1 MVGPLPPLISVIG
14 ATGTGKSQL
23 AVDIALAFNG
33 EIVNSDAM
41 QMYAGLPIITNKPT
55 VAEMRG
61 IPHHLFSFLRID
73 EVYRVGQ
80 FVKEAEK
87 KIEEIRGRGKLPIVV
102 GGTHYY
108 VQSLLFPHSIGIE
121 GEEEH
126 PFLPGAGEDLAVKYP
141 ILYFHLSITLRIGG
155 DSPTPEL
162 FAELQR
168 VDPAIAEKWHPN
180 DRRKIRRSLQIYYST
195 DGKQTASEVYA
206 AQRAEKEVSRYR
218 NLVFWVHAEAEALK
232 QRLDARVDKMIDG
245 GMWIEVEEMKKTYD
259 SMEVDMTKGI
269 WQSIG
274 FKEFLPYLQLYASR
288 CQQQQQNPDPGP
300 EEAKEKLRAELEQA
314 RTRCIE
320 TMKTATRQYA
330 RTQTRWIR
338 IKLLNTLRLPSH
350 IYLLNSTDPLAIT
363 KTVTNPAL
371 ALAEQFLASGDPSLP
386 DPRSLSAL
394 AEENL
399 KPKREDFSSRPDLWV
414 KKTCEVCGATCIN
427 GDMWE
432 LHVKSSRHKR
442 LVRKAAM
449 KEEVEGYIRARK
461 EERDRKRVELVRVL
475 ERRVEDSA
483 GLEIFDEEE
492 EGGGGIG
499 GI

>member
-1 MVGPLPPLISVIG
+1 MAGPLPPLISVIG

-23 AVDIALAFNG
+23 AVDIAHAFNG

-55 VAEMRG
+55 AAEMRG

-87 KIEEIRGRGKLPIVV
+87 KIEEIRGRGKLPVLV

-108 VQSLLFPHSIGIE
+108 VQALLFPHSIGIE
-121 GEEEH
+121 GGEEH
-126 PFLPGAGEDLAVKYP
+126 PFLPGAEENIAVKYP
-141 ILYFHLSITLRIGG
+141 IL

-168 VDPAIAEKWHPN
+168 IDPAIAEKWHPN

-195 DGKQTASEVYA
+195 DGKKTASEVYA

-218 NLVFWVHAEAEALK
+218 SLVFWVHAEAEALK
-232 QRLDARVDKMIDG
+232 ERLDARVDKMIDG
-245 GMWIEVEEMKKTYD
+245 GMWAEVEEMKETYD

-274 FKEFLPYLQLYASR
+274 FKELLPYLQLCGSHR
-288 CQQQQQNPDPGP
+288 QQQQQNPDPGQ
-300 EEAKEKLRAELEQA
+300 EGAEGELRAEQEQA

-320 TMKTATRQYA
+320 TVKTATRQYA

-338 IKLLNTLRLPSH
+338 IKLLNTLRPPSH
-350 IYLLNSTDPLAIT
+350 IYLLDSTNPSTIT
-363 KTVTNPAL
+363 KTVTNTAF
-371 ALAEQFLASGDPSLP
+371 ALAEQFLADGDPSLP
-386 DPRSLSAL
+386 DPCSLSAL
-394 AEENL
+394 AKENI
-399 KPKREDFSSRPDLWV
+399 KPKREDFSSRPDLWA
-414 KKTCEVCGATCIN
+414 KKTCEVCGVTCIN

-442 LVRKAAM
+442 LVKRAAM

-461 EERDRKRVELVRVL
+461 EERDRKRVELVKVL
-475 ERRVEDSA
+475 ERRVEDLA
-483 GLEIFDEEE
+483 GLEIFDEEGVEE
-492 EGGGGIG
+492 EGEGGIG

>member
-1 MVGPLPPLISVIG
+1 MAGPLPPLISVIG

-23 AVDIALAFNG
+23 AVDIAHAFNG

-61 IPHHLFSFLRID
+61 IPHHLFGFLRVD

-87 KIEEIRGRGKLPIVV
+87 KIEEIRSRGKLPIVV

-121 GEEEH
+121 GEEGY
-126 PFLPGAGEDLAVKYP
+126 PFLPDAGDGLADKYP
-141 ILYFHLSITLRIGG
+141 IL
-155 DSPTPEL
+155 DSPTPQL

-168 VDPAIAEKWHPN
+168 IDPAIAEKWHPN

-206 AQRAEKEVSRYR
+206 SQRAGKEANRYR
-218 NLVFWVHAEAEALK
+218 SLVFWVHAEAEALK
-232 QRLDARVDKMIDG
+232 QRLDTRVDKMIDS
-245 GMWIEVEEMKKTYD
+245 GMWAEIEEMKKTYD

-274 FKEFLPYLQLYASR
+274 FKELLPYLQLYDSHH
-288 CQQQQQNPDPGP
+288 QDS
-300 EEAKEKLRAELEQA
+300 EEGKEKLQTQLAQA

-320 TMKTATRQYA
+320 AMKTATRQYA

-338 IKLLNTLRLPSH
+338 IKLLNTLRPPSH
-350 IYLLNSTDPLAIT
+350 IYLLNSTSPSTIT
-363 KTVTNPAL
+363 ETVTDPAL
-371 ALAEQFLASGDPSLP
+371 ALAKKFLAGENPSLP

-414 KKTCEVCGATCIN
+414 KKTCEVCGVTCIN
-427 GDMWE
+427 GDMWG

-442 LVRKAAM
+442 LVKKAAM
-449 KEEVEGYIRARK
+449 KEEIEGYIRAKK

-475 ERRVEDSA
+475 ERRVEDLA
-483 GLEIFDEEE
+483 GLEIFDEGEA
-492 EGGGGIG
+492 EGRKTGEGVEG
-499 GI
+499 